1 VEGSTFSALVA
12 LVFGAFSWLQLPA
25 LCGFIFDST
34 RAGAGNYRYS
44 IILGAILALVGC
56 VSGMHAYIRGS
67 RGALAIAAAVLNLS
81 FFATAVAAPGLFDG
95 ICRASYIDMRIE
107 P

>member
-1 VEGSTFSALVA
+1 MDGATFSAAVA

-44 IILGAILALVGC
+44 LILGALLAALGC
-56 VSGMHAYIRGS
+56 ASGAHAFL
-67 RGALAIAAAVLNLS
+67 RGARRSLVVAGALLNLAFFAAAL
-81 FFATAVAAPGLFDG
+81 AAPGAFEG
-95 ICRASYIDMRIE
+95 ACHAFYIDVGSE
-107 P
+107 